1 MKSKRTLAPVL
12 VLATLFY
19 AHSKAAAQSC
29 SSTAGANSAGSFST
43 ITNSGALFSWSNPGN
58 AQTLD
63 GNYATAGTT
72 LGIGATGYSDYLVI
86 QNFGFS
92 IPSTATICQIKVDV
106 QRSASGLGI
115 GASVSDRSV
124 QLVQNGALYGN
135 DLASGAAWP
144 SSDGIATYGAALL
157 ATTWGGSWQPS
168 DVNNPNFGVAI
179 STRIKEGVV
188 GLFMQGKINQVTV
201 TIIYD
206 PNSLLSI
213 TLGQFSARPANG
225 NEHLLT
231 WTASATTAGGNFIIQ
246 RSGNSRDWQD
256 IATIPVAAASSIHSP
271 SESSMSSYSYTDHAP
286 LQGANYY
293 RLHLVSAD
301 GRSTY
306 STIDEVTM
314 ENKMTASCWPNP
326 CVQTIHVSS
335 PQPVIRVTLKDL
347 QGRTLYMRQ
356 AAAPASDWQIPAD
369 NLPPGIYFVQVGAQ
383 TLRVLKEK
391 N

>member
-12 VLATLFY
+12 VLAALFY
-19 AHSKAAAQSC
+19 AHPKAAAQSC
-29 SSTAGANSAGSFST
+29 SSTVGANNAGSFST
-43 ITNSGALFSWSNPGN
+43 ATNPGSLFSWSNPGN
-58 AQTLD
+58 AQTSD

-92 IPSTATICQIKVDV
+92 IPSTATICQIVVDV

-115 GASVSDRSV
+115 GASVSDKAV
-124 QLVQNGALYGN
+124 QLVQNGSLYGN
-135 DLASGAAWP
+135 NLASGSAWP
-144 SSDGIATYGAALL
+144 SSDGTATYGNALL
-157 ATTWGGSWQPS
+157 ATTWGGSWQPA
-168 DVNNPNFGVAI
+168 DVNSANFGVAI
-179 STRIKEGVV
+179 STKIKEGVV

-213 TLGQFSARPANG
+213 MLGKLSAQASPNG
-225 NEHLLT
+225 DGHLLS
-231 WTASATTAGGNFIIQ
+231 WTADASAGGNFIIQ
-246 RSGNSRDWQD
+246 RSGDSRDWND
-256 IATIPVAAASSIHSP
+256 IATIPVTQTSSTHNQSG
-271 SESSMSSYSYTDHAP
+271 SYSYTDHTPVA
-286 LQGANYY
+286 GANYY
-293 RLHLVSAD
+293 RVHMISAD

-306 STIDEVTM
+306 STINEVTM

-326 CVQTIHVSS
+326 CVQTIHVSC

-383 TLRVLKEK
+383 TLRILKEK